1 MHGNRGLTLPAA
13 HHDVR
18 SALPYLGAT
27 RTAQATKQLAS
38 VSCYATSDEQLRI
51 LGCSYSLGHGGE
63 AAGSVE
69 AAAVVTQSATLSA
82 IPPKASPPPPGAP
95 GSCCLTPPVDL
106 ARRYELVLRT
116 EDVSKRGF
124 CGLP

>member
-38 VSCYATSDEQLRI
+38 VHGEQH
-51 LGCSYSLGHGGE
+51 S
-63 AAGSVE
+63 GSVGPRL
-69 AAAVVTQSATLSA
+69 AAIL
-82 IPPKASPPPPGAP
+82 
-95 GSCCLTPPVDL
+95 L
-106 ARRYELVLRT
+106 RY
-116 EDVSKRGF
+116 F
-124 CGLP
+124 I